1 MIPRSEKKEGNNMVE
16 YTIEDVLHQSFGEDF
31 HERLKKSLQLHPE
44 SIHRVK
50 GFDTAKEITVL
61 QTTLRKMR
69 SIWDQPLDATMV
81 DVILA
86 GKIEA
91 VLASGKIV
99 HRTLDFQIRYCF
111 NLHLCCQTVG
121 VIFMGLEK
129 FAPKDAMSDPNEIR
143 LDSCMYAI
151 TSAENNELIAERML
165 EEYYPEALNDP
176 VRVDGYVLAKR
187 MGLKI
192 IVDDVELGA
201 CAKLYVN
208 HACIQT
214 RDGRTLNLKP
224 GSIVMDGLLCCSF
237 DIENQAI
244 VHECIHMYRDRKHF
258 LLQMLARNISVGRKG
273 QENAA

>member
-1 MIPRSEKKEGNNMVE
+1 MVE

-258 LLQMLARNISVGRKG
+258 LLQMLARRISVERKG
-273 QENAA
+273 EENAA